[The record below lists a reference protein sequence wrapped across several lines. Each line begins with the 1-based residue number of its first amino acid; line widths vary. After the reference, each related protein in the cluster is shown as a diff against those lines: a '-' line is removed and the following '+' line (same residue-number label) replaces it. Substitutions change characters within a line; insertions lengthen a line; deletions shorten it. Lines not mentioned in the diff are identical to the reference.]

1 MPQSNLFEELGEEYS
16 SKKTA
21 LQLAIK
27 SSKILSKEQKKFNK
41 LSKNI
46 IDLELEIEQ
55 LEVTIQKLMATYV
68 KEINPLKEEEARAF
82 IRAAFSMDQF
92 SFEYKFSK
100 KTKEQIEDLV
110 VVFMDNALEV
120 VVPNEEEQAL
130 YDRYNERT
138 YEEEKEAQL
147 NELRFRMQQMF
158 SDQYD
163 MDVDMSEVN
172 MESPE
177 ELARFQK
184 EMQEKIKNHQEELTE
199 KSKKSKRKKS
209 TKQLEKEI
217 LEKAKLEA
225 QKKDLKSIYLSL
237 SKALHPDT
245 ETDPDV
251 KLEKEEL
258 MKRVTYAYQNKDF
271 PQLLLLELEWV
282 HKTSDRLNE
291 LSEQQ
296 LSVYNSMLQDRVNE
310 LNNKRISIIYNP
322 HFEAVSSFAT
332 LNERTA
338 VSRILSEKK
347 KLNERLKFFEKNL
360 NSLSKIKNKK
370 VIAHYVDLFHD
381 EFVPL
386 EFDWLFD

>member
-1 MPQSNLFEELGEEYS
+1 MPQLNLFEELGEDYS
-16 SKKTA
+16 SKNTA
-21 LQLAIK
+21 VQLAIK
-27 SSKILSKEQKKFNK
+27 SSKVLSKEQKKFNNLTK
-41 LSKNI
+41 KI
-46 IDLELEIEQ
+46 VELEQEIDA
-55 LEVTIQKLMATYV
+55 LEVRIQKLMATHV
-68 KEINPLKEEEARAF
+68 KEINPLLEEEARAF
-82 IRAAFSMDQF
+82 IRAAFTMDQL

-110 VVFMDNALEV
+110 VVFMDKALEV

-147 NELRFRMQQMF
+147 NELKFRMQQMF

-172 MESPE
+172 MEDPE
-177 ELARFQK
+177 AMARFQK
-184 EMQEKIKNHQEELTE
+184 EMQEKIKNHQEEFSE
-199 KSKKSKRKKS
+199 KANKSKKKKS
-209 TKQLEKEI
+209 TKQLEKEL

-245 ETDPDV
+245 ETDPEV

-258 MKRVTYAYQNKDF
+258 MKRVTFAYQNKDF
-271 PQLLLLELEWV
+271 PQLLRLELEWV

-296 LSVYNSMLQDRVNE
+296 LNVYNSMLQDRVDE

-322 HFEAVSSFAT
+322 NFEAVRGFAT
-332 LNERTA
+332 LSDRTA
-338 VSRILSEKK
+338 ASHIKSKK
-347 KLNERLKFFEKNL
+347 KNISERLKFFEKNV
-360 NSLSKIKNKK
+360 NSLIKLKNKK
-370 VIAHYVDLFHD
+370 AIAEYVDLFHD
-381 EFVPL
+381 EFAPSD
-386 EFDWLFD
+386 FDWVFD